1 MDRPCWHNDQL
12 GVNKFGKNIKKSP
25 LHQPNFSIGID
36 PLMLQPQP
44 QGYNINRNDFR
55 SILVQQLTGSPS
67 SESLPQP
74 LPLPR
79 SILKTQ
85 QNSRLQKNKPVAQ
98 IQINRQHVRPPVMA
112 QPNHELV
119 ARPPMHPLPH
129 GSQPSMCHGDQFGS
143 STAESSVSVY
153 MPYRQSSL
161 GDSGPNGNQMQPCHE
176 YQWQPQV
183 QDQALSHPPPQLHNR
198 HLPRL
203 NGSARNTPILPTPK
217 LDGLSQQM
225 YNNSLPSPRLNGLGI
240 LPTPTSQYLLQSPTA
255 YRNLLSPRSPYPLL
269 SAGVQYPPPVTPRSS
284 SMSQP
289 GILGPGTIPLP
300 PASPF
305 GVLPISSPRWRGY

>member
-12 GVNKFGKNIKKSP
+12 GVNKIGKNIKKSP

-36 PLMLQPQP
+36 PLMPQLQPQ
-44 QGYNINRNDFR
+44 GFNINRNDFR

-67 SESLPQP
+67 HESLPQP
-74 LPLPR
+74 
-79 SILKTQ
+79 Q
-85 QNSRLQKNKPVAQ
+85 QNTRLQKIGPVAQ
-98 IQINRQHVRPPVMA
+98 IQINRSRVPPPVMA

-119 ARPPMHPLPH
+119 ARPPMHHLPH
-129 GSQPSMCHGDQFGS
+129 GSQPSMCHGDRFGS

-176 YQWQPQV
+176 YQRQPQV

-203 NGSARNTPILPTPK
+203 NGSARNTPILPTPTFE
-217 LDGLSQQM
+217 SPPQQM
-225 YNNSLPSPRLNGLGI
+225 YNSSLPSPRFNGRGI
-240 LPTPTSQYLLQSPTA
+240 LPTPTSQYLPQSPTA
-255 YRNLLSPRSPYPLL
+255 YWKLLSPRSPYPLL